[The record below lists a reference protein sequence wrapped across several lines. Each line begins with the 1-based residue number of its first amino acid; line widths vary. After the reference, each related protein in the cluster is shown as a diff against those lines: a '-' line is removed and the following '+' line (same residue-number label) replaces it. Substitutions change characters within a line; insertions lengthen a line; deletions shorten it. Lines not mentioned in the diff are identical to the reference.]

1 MMHPVDVIIVT
12 DKEGHLRPLYV
23 IWDHLRYKIRS
34 IRNVRPNG
42 DKGIMYECLIEDR
55 LRYLFHRDECWFIE

>member
-1 MMHPVDVIIVT
+1 MMRPIDVIIVT

-42 DKGIMYECLIEDR
+42 DKGMMYECLIENR
-55 LRYLFHRDECWFIE
+55 LRYLYHRESRWFIE